1 MRFKGMC
8 GNTCH
13 SGGISKTRIL
23 FWGGVGGLENS
34 PEGLH
39 CEKMIKKGFE
49 TKYDSNMTGF
59 LTGVLK
65 NIIGV
70 CIKLCRSFYGI
81 PSKTWKSI
89 SVFSFEK
96 LQLK

>member
-70 CIKLCRSFYGI
+70 CIKLCRSFL
-81 PSKTWKSI
+81 WNSI
-89 SVFSFEK
+89 QNLEIYFCFFF
-96 LQLK
+96 